1 MREKQPNAKQIV
13 RALMKAAVPER
24 SRELDELWE
33 KYSPDV
39 EVAKDTYGITMNA
52 NKHRIQFDN
61 KTMNVLWLMGFNGWQ
76 TLGLYSPAVLLS
88 GFLGV
93 SIDSILMEDEER
105 GPLEFDHKFRSGMA
119 EDMLNGI
126 DVAEAQWP
134 SDIPRPVSDREELAS
149 ILDKATYDLVC
160 MAVTFV
166 LLHEFRHVMFI
177 KDKTM
182 PQERLEEEIGCDVW
196 ARSFMTEKIGEYA
209 QTSGKNHQEI
219 HQKRAMAIA
228 LGAVIIHSITQETD
242 RWGTADY
249 PPIADRLHSMVSGIG
264 PSNES
269 NYWIFAACLLISI
282 FRREGRELPM
292 IAADPRELVSDL
304 IEQLR

>member
-1 MREKQPNAKQIV
+1 MNEKQPNAKQVV
-13 RALMKAAVPER
+13 RDLMKAAVPER
-24 SRELDELWE
+24 SSELDELWD
-33 KYSPDV
+33 KYSPEV
-39 EVAKDTYGITMNA
+39 EVAKDAKGITMNA

-61 KTMNVLWLMGFNGWQ
+61 KTMKVLWLMGFNGWQ
-76 TLGLYSPAVLLS
+76 TLGLYSPAVFLS
-88 GFLGV
+88 GVLGV
-93 SIDSILMEDEER
+93 SIDGILMEDEER

-119 EDMLNGI
+119 EDMLDGMN
-126 DVAEAQWP
+126 VAEAQWP
-134 SDIPRPVSDREELAS
+134 SDIPRPVSDREELSS
-149 ILDKATYDLVC
+149 IQDKATYDLVC

-166 LLHEFRHVMFI
+166 FLHEFRHVMFI
-177 KDKTM
+177 KDKSM
-182 PQERLEEEIGCDVW
+182 PPERLEEEIGCDVW

-209 QTSGKNHQEI
+209 QASGKKHQEI
-219 HQKRAMAIA
+219 QQKRAMAIA
-228 LGAVIIHSITQETD
+228 LGAVIIHSITPATE

-282 FRREGRELPM
+282 LRREGRELPM